1 MSTTGTIDGTTPQIA
16 ETEHEPVIDL
26 RDRHSGREVILHIC
40 TRYVRGGS
48 EQRLR
53 DIVAALP
60 DYDHQVVLGRDSN
73 ESLLRSQL
81 PGVEVR
87 REVNLRRAVSP
98 LHDAV
103 ALAHIT
109 RDIRAGRYA
118 AIVTH
123 QSKAGVI
130 GRLGARAAGCGPVV
144 HSLSMADF
152 GPGYGALESLLF
164 RTVERRLASS
174 TTAYVVAGAD
184 LAQRFQRLGV
194 PSDKLRI
201 VRSALRLPA
210 PTGDRLDA
218 RRRAAEKF
226 QLPID
231 RPWILYVGSL
241 EARKNVLD
249 FPTLL
254 QQTIQLSVGER
265 PFLVVAGIGPLRPR
279 LESLLDQVGLLDD
292 SALVGYVPAP
302 DDLFAAADA
311 VILLS
316 RAEGLPQ
323 VLVQAA
329 SVGTP
334 FVACEVDGADEL
346 LELGASG
353 NGGRAG

>member
-1 MSTTGTIDGTTPQIA
+1 
-16 ETEHEPVIDL
+16 
-26 RDRHSGREVILHIC
+26 
-40 TRYVRGGS
+40 
-48 EQRLR
+48 
-53 DIVAALP
+53 
-60 DYDHQVVLGRDSN
+60 
-73 ESLLRSQL
+73 
-81 PGVEVR
+81 
-87 REVNLRRAVSP
+87 
-98 LHDAV
+98 
-103 ALAHIT
+103 
-109 RDIRAGRYA
+109 
-118 AIVTH
+118 
-123 QSKAGVI
+123 
-130 GRLGARAAGCGPVV
+130 
-144 HSLSMADF
+144 MADF

-218 RRRAAEKF
+218 RRRVAEKF

-353 NGGRAG
+353 TVVEQGDVIGAARAAPLPPVAGGHL